1 MDPNPKEIS
10 VSKLQSLQ
18 HVEGVN
24 ELLEAMRANKPEVEL
39 KRILLRHPR
48 LMATF
53 LVSRDKYFSASK

>member
-1 MDPNPKEIS
+1 MDPKDFS
-10 VSKLQSLQ
+10 VSRLQSLQ

-24 ELLEAMRANKPEVEL
+24 ELLEAMKANKPEVEL

-53 LVSRDKYFSASK
+53 LVSRDKYYSKFK